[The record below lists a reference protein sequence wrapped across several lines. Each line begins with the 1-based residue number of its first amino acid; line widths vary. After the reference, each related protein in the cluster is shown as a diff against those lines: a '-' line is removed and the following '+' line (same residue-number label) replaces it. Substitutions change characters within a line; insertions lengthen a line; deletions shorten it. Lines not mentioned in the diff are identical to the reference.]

1 MIKNLLT
8 ILFYD
13 PDKGWVEETVEE
25 TPSVMQFTKSAE
37 EPSTTAR

>member
-8 ILFYD
+8 VLFYD

-25 TPSVMQFTKSAE
+25 TSRTMQLTESTE
-37 EPSTTAR
+37 EAATTGR

>member
-13 PDKGWVEETVEE
+13 PDKGWVEEKVEE
-25 TPSVMQFTKSAE
+25 TVRTMQLSETAE
-37 EPSTTAR
+37 EVATTGR